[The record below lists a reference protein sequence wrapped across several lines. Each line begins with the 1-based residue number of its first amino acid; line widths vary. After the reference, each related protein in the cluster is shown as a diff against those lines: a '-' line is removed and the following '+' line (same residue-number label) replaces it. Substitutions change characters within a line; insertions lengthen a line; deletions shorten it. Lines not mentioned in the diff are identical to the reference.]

1 MVAGPSHT
9 WNQTSGSFPPLGPW
23 EPGTLGKVALPL
35 WALIFSLDN
44 TAYLPGW
51 EDNTSLREHCG
62 VPKDGHSL
70 FLVVLEPWAQGSL
83 SSISP
88 ELYELASRQG
98 PAAEPV

>member
-35 WALIFSLDN
+35 WALIFSL
-44 TAYLPGW
+44 
-51 EDNTSLREHCG
+51 DNTSLREHCG